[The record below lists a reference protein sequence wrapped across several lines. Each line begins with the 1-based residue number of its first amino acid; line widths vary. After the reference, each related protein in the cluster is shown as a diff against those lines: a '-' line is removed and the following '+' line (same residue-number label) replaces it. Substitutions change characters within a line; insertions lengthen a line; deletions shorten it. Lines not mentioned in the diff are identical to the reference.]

1 MKRNHLLIAGVLLAS
16 LSLGTPA
23 VSLAKTVY
31 YKGTSVFWNYGRNA
45 GVWGFSDCNSGR
57 YEHRSSVNGYDSG
70 WHAPGN
76 LSKAHGWIGTATP
89 QAYWDCR
96 G

>member
-1 MKRNHLLIAGVLLAS
+1 MKRNNLLIAGVLLAS

-57 YEHRSSVNGYDSG
+57 
-70 WHAPGN
+70 
-76 LSKAHGWIGTATP
+76 
-89 QAYWDCR
+89 
-96 G
+96 